1 MLTDLLKKYSN
12 FLIVGVFAYFLFFH
26 IKDNEYSKMMI
37 ATLITAVIICQNNK
51 NVEGL
56 TNNEIN
62 TLRSMDSLSG
72 YQEIPTVQEYAQQNE
87 KVSIKPFNS
96 TTRMGPYDGLCI
108 NSENAY
114 VKNELIPNNELSV
127 YFGVQG
133 PLENVQSDTVSTGTS
148 VDGDENTKIK
158 KKAMFS
164 NNKINLNCCD
174 SSPYSTSNGCVCVTD
189 KQRKFIRSRGHN
201 KTSPDMI

>member
-1 MLTDLLKKYSN
+1 
-12 FLIVGVFAYFLFFH
+12 
-26 IKDNEYSKMMI
+26 MMI

-56 TNNEIN
+56 TNDEIN

-72 YQEIPTVQEYAQQNE
+72 YQEITYGSRIYTTNDA
-87 KVSIKPFNS
+87 VSIKPFNS

-114 VKNELIPNNELSV
+114 VKNELIPNSELSV

-158 KKAMFS
+158 TAMFS

-174 SSPYSTSNGCVCVTD
+174 VHHIQLAMVVSV
-189 KQRKFIRSRGHN
+189 
-201 KTSPDMI
+201 